1 MRIQRQYWTAELCM
15 NVCYKRILRESI
27 DLISLLTSNSDPPNI
42 KQKTRGPARSVSCI
56 ILASGSF
63 MGLSTAKVY
72 KVKEKQLKINCI
84 VEQNLITTRMHSSRM
99 RTGRSLTIC
108 RSLLP
113 GGVYAARGGVCSWGL
128 LLGGV
133 CSQGVSAPGGVS

>member
-1 MRIQRQYWTAELCM
+1 
-15 NVCYKRILRESI
+15 
-27 DLISLLTSNSDPPNI
+27 
-42 KQKTRGPARSVSCI
+42 
-56 ILASGSF
+56 

-99 RTGRSLTIC
+99 HTGRSLTIC

-113 GGVYAARGGVCSWGL
+113 GGGYLVPGGVLS
-128 LLGGV
+128 
-133 CSQGVSAPGGVS
+133 PGGVSDPGGV